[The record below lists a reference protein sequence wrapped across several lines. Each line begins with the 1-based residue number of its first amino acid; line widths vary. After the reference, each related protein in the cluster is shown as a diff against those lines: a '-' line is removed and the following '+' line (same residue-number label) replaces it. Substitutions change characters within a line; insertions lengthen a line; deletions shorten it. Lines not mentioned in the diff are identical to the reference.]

1 MVVLLCFVL
10 LLLPS
15 TEKLLSTKQIFELS
29 CSHNYSSVMHTV
41 VCVYTCAL
49 LWYFINI
56 YILVF
61 LYVVINTLSET
72 NRTTTTTT
80 GSIVDFLNFSTFRSA
95 SLVLVLAALDA
106 FLLLKATMLKKGY
119 KQLRLTKYL

>member
-61 LYVVINTLSET
+61 LYVVINNLSET